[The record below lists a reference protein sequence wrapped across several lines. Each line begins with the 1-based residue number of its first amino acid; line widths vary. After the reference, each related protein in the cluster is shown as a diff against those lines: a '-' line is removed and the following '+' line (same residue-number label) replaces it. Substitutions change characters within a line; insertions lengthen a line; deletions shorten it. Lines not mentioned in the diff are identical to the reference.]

1 LIPSKQSHLRVVFA
15 FQRLNKGSYSGV
27 SHLNV
32 MNVA

>member
-15 FQRLNKGSYSGV
+15 FQRLNKGRNSRV

-32 MNVA
+32 MNVT